1 MALTDYAPSYSE
13 QNQWAVRRRNSAQS
27 LARNVAQTQ
36 FTRGNINANRAAETQ
51 SLTDQYNKM
60 RERIPQTFAA
70 RGLTNSGIAA
80 QGYQDYGKQRDT
92 AFGDLA
98 RRYQQQLGQQSLNE
112 ANYYQDYG
120 NQSADVASEEAA
132 RRADL
137 AAQLRSLM

>member
-1 MALTDYAPSYSE
+1 MALTDFAPSPSE
-13 QNQWAVRRRNSAQS
+13 QYQWGVRRRNSTQG

-36 FTRGNINANRAAETQ
+36 FTRGNIYANRASETR

-60 RERIPQTFAA
+60 RERIPQQFAA
-70 RGLTNSGIAA
+70 RGLTNSGIQA
-80 QGYQDYGKQRDT
+80 QGLQDYGKQRAS
-92 AFGDLA
+92 AFGDMA

-120 NQSADVASEEAA
+120 NQQSDVAQEEAN
-132 RRADL
+132 RRAEL